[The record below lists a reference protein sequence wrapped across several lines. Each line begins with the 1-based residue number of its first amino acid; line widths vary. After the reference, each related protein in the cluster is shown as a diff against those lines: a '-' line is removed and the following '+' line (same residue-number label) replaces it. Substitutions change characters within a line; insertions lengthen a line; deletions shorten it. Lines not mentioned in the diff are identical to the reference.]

1 MYSISNKK
9 SHYITYLHLK
19 RIYQLKM
26 SIMMT
31 SISMMIV
38 MMMVNEYF
46 DGNNDDYDDKCGD
59 SDGDDYDE

>member
-1 MYSISNKK
+1 
-9 SHYITYLHLK
+9 
-19 RIYQLKM
+19 M

-46 DGNNDDYDDKCGD
+46 DGNNDDYDEKCGD

>member
-1 MYSISNKK
+1 
-9 SHYITYLHLK
+9 
-19 RIYQLKM
+19 
-26 SIMMT
+26 MM

-46 DGNNDDYDDKCGD
+46 DGANDDYDDKCGD